1 MTFAK
6 KNRAFSLAELMTAM
20 AASVLVIGALLLA
33 AVSLQR
39 NLIASENFATWQGD
53 QRRLIDYVT
62 RELRRGMR
70 VSATDE
76 AGVLRPALAGDTID
90 IEQRAS
96 LVVTLPG
103 YYRSQQPGKN
113 EYDDALDVVMT
124 ENGVAFGTRD
134 GAAPGVKVSFRK
146 MYIAAEGT
154 VCFVRQEADDT
165 QVIVR
170 GAADL
175 YLRVRIAPDG
185 LSCDLEAWFRSPFSG
200 IRPVVSTNDHV
211 LLRNLRVDLP
221 S

>member
-1 MTFAK
+1 MIFS
-6 KNRAFSLAELMTAM
+6 KNHRAFTLAELMTAM
-20 AASVLVIGALLLA
+20 GASVLVIGALLLA

-39 NLIASENFATWQGD
+39 NLIASENFATWQAD

-62 RELRRGMR
+62 RELRRGIR

-76 AGVLRPALAGDTID
+76 AGSPRPALAGDSIA

-96 LVVTLPG
+96 LVVMLPG
-103 YYRSQQPGKN
+103 YYRSQQPGTAD
-113 EYDDALDVVMT
+113 YDATLEVVQT
-124 ENGVAFGTRD
+124 ENGVAFGTST
-134 GAAPGVKVSFRK
+134 GAAPGVQVSFRK

-154 VCFVRQEADDT
+154 VCFVRQEAEET

-170 GAADL
+170 DAADL
-175 YLRVRIAPDG
+175 YLRVRISPDG
-185 LSCDLEAWFRSPFSG
+185 HSCDLEAWFRSPFTG
-200 IRPVVSTNDHV
+200 IRPVVSTNDRV